1 MDVRKKQYY
10 TILILVIVLFLAVLF
25 GFSRLQ
31 YLFSKNYSEYKDF
44 FSQLPFFGEGELDLR
59 GNTDYEKIVSF
70 KSSYPE
76 ISVKY
81 SVILPQIGEV
91 PDNIETLEFD
101 SLTSAEF
108 SELSSVLK
116 YLPNVREI
124 SLGNFGGENAFK
136 SQDLLSLKNN
146 HPDVYFTGKYE
157 FYGKIFDLADS
168 IVDINHIRLDDN
180 GDEIFALA
188 LCMPNLEFLDMDS
201 CGVPNERMA
210 EIRDALPNAKV
221 VWRIWFGRDYTVRT
235 DVETILASYSKP
247 STNILRNHNVQ
258 PLKYCRDVK
267 NLDLGHN
274 FITDISFISE
284 MKDLEVCIIALNSW
298 TDLSPIASCT
308 KIRYLEIAD
317 TRLDSLEALRNL
329 KNLKDLNAGN
339 NRNLSD
345 ISPLYD
351 LQLDSLWLGCYHKIP
366 KSQIQDFQKTFPNC
380 IINTTTPDSWDQ
392 GWRVNHRFFPIV
404 DIFQYLRRPIPYV
417 LYWLDPL
424 VQPEDMVDRESF
436 LKEMAAVGE
445 YPDMWKDK

>member
-1 MDVRKKQYY
+1 MSTRKKQYY
-10 TILILVIVLFLAVLF
+10 TILILLVVLLLAVLF

-31 YLFSKNYSEYKDF
+31 YVFSKDYSVYKDLFSE
-44 FSQLPFFGEGELDLR
+44 LPFFGDKVLDIR
-59 GNTDYEKIVSF
+59 GNSDYEKIVSLK
-70 KSSYPE
+70 KSHPE
-76 ISVKY
+76 IKITY
-81 SVILPQIGEV
+81 TVILPQIGEV
-91 PDNIETLEFD
+91 NDDVEKLEFS

-108 SELSSVLK
+108 SELSSVLQ

-124 SLGNFGGENAFK
+124 SLGNFGGENTFK

-146 HPDVYFTGKYE
+146 HPEVSFNGKYE
-157 FYGKIFDLADS
+157 FYGKTFDLADS
-168 IVDINHIRLDDN
+168 VVDINHIRLDDN

-274 FITDISFISE
+274 LITDISFISE
-284 MKDLEVCIIALNSW
+284 MKNLEVCIVGLNSW
-298 TDLSPIASCT
+298 TDLSPISSCT
-308 KIRYLEIAD
+308 KIRYLEISD
-317 TRLDSLEALRNL
+317 TNLDNIEALRNL
-329 KNLKDLNAGN
+329 KNLKDLNAAN
-339 NRNLSD
+339 NRYLPD
-345 ISPLYD
+345 LSPLYD
-351 LQLDSLWLGCYHKIP
+351 LELDCLWLGCYHKIP
-366 KSQIQDFQKTFPNC
+366 KTQIQDFQKIFPNC
-380 IINTTTPDSWDQ
+380 IINTTTPDSMDQ
-392 GWRVNHRFFPIV
+392 GWRVDKRYYPII
-404 DIFQYLRRPIPYV
+404 DIFKYIRRPIPYV

-424 VQPEDMVDRESF
+424 VQPEDMIDRENF